1 MMIFNFHK
9 NHKELVLTIFVMYA
23 LLSLFIAVV
32 PAFEVESNNGP
43 VPGEKDLTQQQRRGL
58 AVFIANGC
66 VACHTQQV
74 RNIEMDKVWGSR
86 PSIPADYFY
95 SKRRMGV
102 LQQSPSLL
110 GSERTGPDLT
120 NVGERLPSDQWQY
133 LHLFNPRA
141 LVPQSIMPAFSW
153 LFAVKAQ
160 ADSTRDVVVQVPD
173 DFRKGSKGVVVATQ
187 DAQDLVAYLLSL
199 KQTAIPTAEDF
210 LPMPKSLDNKPA
222 PVSAAA
228 GAAVGSDSAAASG
241 APTANGQALFQSTCA
256 ICHQSNGQ
264 GVKGAFPPLKGS
276 PVVDND
282 DPSLHIKII
291 LEGYDA
297 RAEYSVM
304 PPFKGRLSDDEI
316 AAIVNFERTHWGNH
330 SKTVSVS
337 EVTEIRAGLK

>member
-1 MMIFNFHK
+1 MIFNFHK
-9 NHKELVLTIFVMYA
+9 NHKELLLTIFVMYA

-32 PAFEVESNNGP
+32 PAFEVEHNNGP
-43 VPGEKDLTQQQRRGL
+43 VPGEKALTPQQRRGL

-153 LFAVKAQ
+153 LFEEKAQ
-160 ADSTRDVVVQVPD
+160 ADSGRDVVVQVPNE
-173 DFRKGSKGVVVATQ
+173 FRKDTQGVVVATQ
-187 DAQDLVAYLLSL
+187 EAQDLVAYLLSL
-199 KQTAIPTAEDF
+199 KQTKIPTAEDF
-210 LPMPKSLDNKPA
+210 LPMPESLKKKPA
-222 PVSAAA
+222 ASATVAA
-228 GAAVGSDSAAASG
+228 GGVSDSAASSG
-241 APTANGQALFQSTCA
+241 APSADGQALFQSTCA
-256 ICHQSNGQ
+256 VCHQPNGE

-282 DPSLHIKII
+282 DPALHIKII

-304 PPFKGRLSDDEI
+304 PPFKDRLSDDEI

-330 SKTVSVS
+330 SKTVTTA
-337 EVTEIRAGLK
+337 EVTDIRNGLK